1 MTEQQTDSAFTLDG
15 MTWDDVVETFE
26 LMDDWED
33 RYRFIIELGR
43 KLPELPEDA
52 YSEANKVRGCQ
63 SQVWM
68 VSDRAD
74 GDRIDIR
81 GDSDAHIV
89 KGLIALLL
97 LIYSGRSPEQIRTTR
112 ARDLFE
118 SLDLEGHLSS
128 QRANGLFAM
137 VERIG
142 QMADEQ
148 AA

>member
-1 MTEQQTDSAFTLDG
+1 MS
-15 MTWDDVVETFE
+15 WDDVVETFD

-33 RYRFIIELGR
+33 RYRFIIDLGR
-43 KLPELPEDA
+43 KLPALPDDA
-52 YSEANKVRGCQ
+52 YDDAHKVRGCQ

-68 VSDRAD
+68 LFDRTD

-97 LIYSGRSPEQIRTTR
+97 LIYSGRSAAEIRATD
-112 ARDLFE
+112 ARNQFQA
-118 SLDLEGHLSS
+118 LDLEGHLSA

-137 VERIG
+137 VQRIN
-142 QMADEQ
+142 DT
-148 AA
+148 AAAQPAN